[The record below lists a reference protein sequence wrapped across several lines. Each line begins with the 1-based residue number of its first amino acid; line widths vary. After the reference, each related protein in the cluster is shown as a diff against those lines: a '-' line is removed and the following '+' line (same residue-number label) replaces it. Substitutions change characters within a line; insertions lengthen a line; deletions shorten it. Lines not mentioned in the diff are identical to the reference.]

1 MDILYV
7 TSEAA
12 PFCKTGGLADVLGSL
27 PPAVAAGGDR
37 AAVILP
43 LYGQVSDAWREKM
56 RWHGY
61 TYVDLAWRHEYC
73 GLFSLE
79 YRGVVWYFLDNE
91 RYFRRGALYGQ
102 MDDGER
108 FAFFSKAV
116 VSVLPML
123 EWRPE
128 VIHCNDW
135 QTALVPIYL
144 KTVAE
149 NVSTVFT
156 IHNIEYQG
164 KYGADTVEDLFGLNR
179 GDWYESGVLQMDGCV
194 NLMKGAMVTADA
206 VTTVSPTYA
215 AQLRESAYAAG
226 LDSVVRS
233 IQWKFSGV
241 LNGID
246 MVSYDP
252 ECDPNLPARYTAAES
267 EGKTICKAALQQELG
282 LAQEEGTPVLSM
294 VTRLVGH
301 KGVDLVCQALD
312 GIMATGCQLVVL
324 GSGDGG
330 YENFFRHAQNRYP
343 GRLCAWIGY
352 NEGLSRRIYAG
363 SDLFLMPSKS
373 EPCGLSQM
381 IAMRYGTLP
390 IVRETGGLR
399 DSVQPYNRFTGEG
412 TGFSFANFNA
422 YELADTIRRALAL
435 YHDDHDAYCRVQRQA
450 MSQDFSFTRSAEDY
464 AHLYLLLLPEDTT
477 PKHDAADEAFRSP
490 IGALETGAAVRLAFA
505 DTEAL
510 VFDAA
515 VELYGDAYSDTVAM
529 TQTAAGFEAA
539 VTMPA
544 APQALRYRFR
554 LACNDGG
561 IRWLCAAPD
570 GRHARLC
577 DAPGDGWRLT
587 VYRAGFTTPAW
598 FRTGVMYQIFPDR
611 FARDSSATAQRGM
624 EHHRRMGQTVHCHAG
639 WDEPVEWQA
648 NTPEG
653 AYAPVDFYGGTLR
666 GIADR
671 LHYLQK
677 LGVTVLYLNPIFE
690 SASNHR
696 YDTGDYRKVDPILGT
711 NTDFKK
717 LCAAAA
723 DCGIRIV
730 LDGVFAHTGADSRY
744 FNRFRH
750 YPGCGAYNSRSSV
763 YARWYSFAHYPD
775 DYKCWWDFKDLPA
788 VNAANPDWR
797 KYMITGERSIVKT
810 WLRDGASGWRLDV
823 ADELPDDVLRGMRS
837 AAKETDPDS
846 VLLGEVWEDA
856 VTKVSYG
863 ERRQYALGDALDS
876 VMNYPLRDGLVTF
889 LTGRSTARALADLL
903 LSQRLNYPRPLY
915 YALMN
920 LTASHDVARTRSALA
935 LDFDPRSRTRAEL
948 AALEITDAMAARGA
962 QLQVLAAA
970 VQFWLPGIPSIYYGD
985 EAGMQGLC
993 DPFNRAPLQMCD
1005 TQMLQW
1011 YAQLTALRH
1020 AHPALTRGE
1029 VAVFAPAGD
1038 VLCVLRVIAG
1048 TRDAF
1053 GEEAEDEALL
1063 LIVNRAAHPVR
1074 CHVELTCPGAG
1085 LCEETR
1091 LAFVRSE
1098 YDCAADCTDD
1108 THIAIHD
1115 GVGAF
1120 DLPPYAAKI
1129 YRLENRHGT
1138 ETGS

>member
-215 AQLRESAYAAG
+215 TQLRESAYAAG

-246 MVSYDP
+246 VVSYDP
-252 ECDPNLPARYTAAES
+252 ECDPDLPARYTAAES
-267 EGKTICKAALQQELG
+267 EGKTLCKAALQQELG
-282 LAQEEGTPVLSM
+282 LAQEEGTPILSM

-381 IAMRYGTLP
+381 IAMRYGAVP
-390 IVRETGGLR
+390 IVRQTGGLNDTVR
-399 DSVQPYNRFTGEG
+399 SCQVGQPDGNGYV
-412 TGFSFANFNA
+412 FAA
-422 YELADTIRRALAL
+422 YDAGAMLDTIGQAVGL
-435 YHDDHDAYCRVQRQA
+435 YH
-450 MSQDFSFTRSAEDY
+450 
-464 AHLYLLLLPEDTT
+464 
-477 PKHDAADEAFRSP
+477 
-490 IGALETGAAVRLAFA
+490 
-505 DTEAL
+505 
-510 VFDAA
+510 
-515 VELYGDAYSDTVAM
+515 GDAE
-529 TQTAAGFEAA
+529 GFRM
-539 VTMPA
+539 V
-544 APQALRYRFR
+544 RR
-554 LACNDGG
+554 
-561 IRWLCAAPD
+561 
-570 GRHARLC
+570 
-577 DAPGDGWRLT
+577 
-587 VYRAGFTTPAW
+587 
-598 FRTGVMYQIFPDR
+598 
-611 FARDSSATAQRGM
+611 RGM
-624 EHHRRMGQTVHCHAG
+624 EGDFS
-639 WDEPVEWQA
+639 WDRSA
-648 NTPEG
+648 G
-653 AYAPVDFYGGTLR
+653 AYRNIYG
-666 GIADR
+666 
-671 LHYLQK
+671 K
-677 LGVTVLYLNPIFE
+677 
-690 SASNHR
+690 
-696 YDTGDYRKVDPILGT
+696 
-711 NTDFKK
+711 
-717 LCAAAA
+717 
-723 DCGIRIV
+723 
-730 LDGVFAHTGADSRY
+730 
-744 FNRFRH
+744 
-750 YPGCGAYNSRSSV
+750 
-763 YARWYSFAHYPD
+763 
-775 DYKCWWDFKDLPA
+775 
-788 VNAANPDWR
+788 
-797 KYMITGERSIVKT
+797 
-810 WLRDGASGWRLDV
+810 
-823 ADELPDDVLRGMRS
+823 
-837 AAKETDPDS
+837 
-846 VLLGEVWEDA
+846 LLG
-856 VTKVSYG
+856 
-863 ERRQYALGDALDS
+863 R
-876 VMNYPLRDGLVTF
+876 
-889 LTGRSTARALADLL
+889 
-903 LSQRLNYPRPLY
+903 
-915 YALMN
+915 
-920 LTASHDVARTRSALA
+920 
-935 LDFDPRSRTRAEL
+935 
-948 AALEITDAMAARGA
+948 
-962 QLQVLAAA
+962 
-970 VQFWLPGIPSIYYGD
+970 
-985 EAGMQGLC
+985 
-993 DPFNRAPLQMCD
+993 
-1005 TQMLQW
+1005 
-1011 YAQLTALRH
+1011 
-1020 AHPALTRGE
+1020 
-1029 VAVFAPAGD
+1029 
-1038 VLCVLRVIAG
+1038 
-1048 TRDAF
+1048 
-1053 GEEAEDEALL
+1053 
-1063 LIVNRAAHPVR
+1063 
-1074 CHVELTCPGAG
+1074 
-1085 LCEETR
+1085 
-1091 LAFVRSE
+1091 
-1098 YDCAADCTDD
+1098 
-1108 THIAIHD
+1108 
-1115 GVGAF
+1115 
-1120 DLPPYAAKI
+1120 
-1129 YRLENRHGT
+1129 
-1138 ETGS
+1138 